1 MEKAK
6 VLLVNILVVAAGVAT
21 WELGLKPLVDKIKAK
36 G

>member
-6 VLLVNILVVAAGVAT
+6 TLLINILVVAAGVAT
-21 WELGLKPLVDKIKAK
+21 WELGLKPLVEKMKPK

>member
-6 VLLVNILVVAAGVAT
+6 TLLINVLVVAAGVAT
-21 WELGLKPLVDKIKAK
+21 WELAIKPLVDSVKPK